1 MHSRA
6 ITTGSLARPNLTS
19 TWTLENTQS
28 LDPAEAGLALQN
40 SPADS
45 DRSQPAV
52 SSHAAGFR
60 SSYSQSQVRLRVDR
74 CMHATAFGG

>member
-1 MHSRA
+1 MLPEH
-6 ITTGSLARPNLTS
+6 
-19 TWTLENTQS
+19 TQS
-28 LDPAEAGLALQN
+28 LDPAQAELALQN

-60 SSYSQSQVRLRVDR
+60 SSY
-74 CMHATAFGG
+74 

>member
-1 MHSRA
+1 MIASAAACNVVRA
-6 ITTGSLARPNLTS
+6 ALLAG
-19 TWTLENTQS
+19 EQACTQS
-28 LDPAEAGLALQN
+28 LDPGQAELALQN